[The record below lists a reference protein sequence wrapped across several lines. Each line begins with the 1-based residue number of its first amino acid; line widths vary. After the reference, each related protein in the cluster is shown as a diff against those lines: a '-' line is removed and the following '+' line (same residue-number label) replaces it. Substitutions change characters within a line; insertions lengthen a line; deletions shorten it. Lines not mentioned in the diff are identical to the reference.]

1 MSHRSIVV
9 SALALG
15 TGLIAGVCAGFGASA
30 QPLPTDPSLVRGT
43 LENGLSYIVRKNE
56 QPPGRVG
63 MYLHVSSGSLNE
75 TEKQRGIAH
84 YLEHMAFNGSENF
97 PPGSVIPLFQSMGM
111 SFGQHQNA
119 FTSFDQTAY
128 VLMLPDVKP
137 ETIATGTKFLADV
150 AGRLTLPAAEI
161 EKERQIIIEEKRTRA
176 GAQQRVSEQIL
187 PKRMP
192 GSLIG
197 QRVPI
202 GVEETILGVQQQDFL
217 DYYRKWYVPTNMTLM
232 MVGDMPEAEMEAA
245 IKAAFAGLTGK
256 GPMPTDQDPLVTPTS
271 EARGIVATDS
281 ELVTAN
287 LMISKYEKAQ
297 ASATTFEAA
306 REELVESLSTDMF
319 NRRMQRKVDAGTVS
333 FQSAGASVGDL
344 ARAARTISATAT
356 GKPEVWKDMLKE
368 LGTELQRAC
377 LHGFGEQE
385 FADVKKDLIASAE
398 QAVRR
403 EGSLPSQAFLGM
415 MNSAIADGR
424 PITSAKQDLEI
435 YQKLMPTIT
444 LKECNERFARVFE
457 PTGLA
462 FIATLPA
469 GADAPSEADVLKLGL
484 EAVSGKPEAETE
496 AARAKSLLASLPTPG
511 TASEESTHEGAKVTS
526 WWLSNGVRVHHRFM
540 DYRKNEASIS
550 ILIPG
555 GEITDTAENRGVSQ
569 AANVAWGKPATSTL
583 SSTQIRELMTG
594 TNVNVRG
601 RIGMD
606 QMSIEVSGN
615 PAELEQG
622 MQLAH
627 LMLTD
632 PKVEDAALKLWKDGQ
647 QRLIEA
653 RKVTLELAF
662 GELMNQTLY
671 PKDEVRRQPLTGE
684 QIDRVTSEGAT
695 AWLKGAIAKAPIEVS
710 VVGEISKERAQEL
723 VGMYVGSLASR
734 ARVDDKA
741 LDELRKIE
749 RPKGPMVAT
758 RELATQTDKAL
769 FLSGF
774 YGADQEQVNECRM
787 LDLASRILS
796 TRMIDKVR
804 EDKAL
809 AYSPRAQFGP
819 GRDFPGFGTFALVTQ
834 TAPEKVPV
842 LKETIDGMYGDFAK
856 NGPTA
861 EELATA
867 KLQMQTNI
875 EEQMR
880 EPAFWSRA
888 IGGMDYRG
896 RKLDDV
902 LGEMEGLNAATPER
916 VREVFAKYYADET
929 RFTVW
934 IQPTPK
940 GASEAEKAPSK

>member
-1 MSHRSIVV
+1 MSHRMIYAV
-9 SALALG
+9 ACALG
-15 TGLIAGVCAGFGASA
+15 AGACATA
-30 QPLPTDPSLVRGT
+30 QPLPTDPALVRGT
-43 LENGLSYIVRKNE
+43 LENGLSYIVRKND

-75 TEKQRGIAH
+75 TERQRGIAH

-150 AGRLTLPAAEI
+150 AGRLTLPEAEI
-161 EKERQIIIEEKRTRA
+161 DKERQIIIEEKRTRA
-176 GAQQRVSEQIL
+176 GGMQRIGDEIIQR
-187 PKRMP
+187 RMP

-202 GVEETILGVQQQDFL
+202 GVEETILGVQQKDFQ
-217 DYYRKWYVPTNMTLM
+217 DYYNKWYVPTNMTLM
-232 MVGDMPEAEMEAA
+232 MVGDMPEAEMESA
-245 IKAAFAGLTGK
+245 IKAAFAGLASK
-256 GPMPTDQDPLVTPTS
+256 GPMPTDQDPLVAPTAES
-271 EARGIVATDS
+271 RAIVATDK
-281 ELVTAN
+281 EVVTAS
-287 LMISKYEKAQ
+287 LQIFRYERPLAPV
-297 ASATTFEAA
+297 ATFETA
-306 REELVESLSTDMF
+306 REELVESIATAMF
-319 NRRMQRKVDAGTVS
+319 DERMQKKIDAGTVS
-333 FQSAGASVGDL
+333 FQNAGAGIGDMF
-344 ARAARTISATAT
+344 RAARDISVNAT
-356 GKPEVWKDMLKE
+356 GKPDVWKEMLKE
-368 LGTELQRAC
+368 LGTELQRAR
-377 LHGFGEQE
+377 LHGFGERE
-385 FADVKKDLIASAE
+385 FEDVKKDLIASAE

-403 EGSLPSQAFLGM
+403 EESLPSQAFLGM

-435 YQKLMPTIT
+435 YQKLLPTIT
-444 LKECNERFARVFE
+444 LKECNERFSRVFE

-469 GADAPSEADVLKLGL
+469 GPDAPSEAEVLRLGM
-484 EAVSGKPEAETE
+484 EAVSAKPEAESE
-496 AARAKSLLASLPTPG
+496 AARATSLLASLPTPG

-555 GEITDTAENRGVSQ
+555 GEITDTIENRGLSQ

-583 SSTQIRELMTG
+583 TSTQIRDLFTG
-594 TNVNVRG
+594 KNVNVRG

-615 PAELEQG
+615 PADLEHG

-647 QRLIEA
+647 LRLIEA

-671 PKDEVRRQPLTGE
+671 PKDEIRRQPLTTE

-695 AWLKGAIAKAPIEVS
+695 AWLKSAIDKAPIEVS
-710 VVGEISKERAQEL
+710 VVGDLSKERAAEL
-723 VGMYVGSLASR
+723 VAMYVGSLPPR
-734 ARVDDKA
+734 ARMDGKA

-758 RELATQTDKAL
+758 KELATQTDKAL

-774 YGADQEQVNECRM
+774 YGADQERVDDCRM

-834 TAPEKVPV
+834 TAPAKVPV
-842 LKETIDGMYGDFAK
+842 LKETIDGMFGDFAK

-896 RKLDDV
+896 RRLDDV
-902 LGEMEGLNAATPER
+902 LGEMEGLNAATPQR
-916 VREVFAKYYADET
+916 VREMFARYYAEET

-934 IQPTPK
+934 IQP
-940 GASEAEKAPSK
+940 EAKTEGTGESK